1 MAAIYI
7 LHIYS
12 LNYMK
17 ETTESFCTD
26 KVKKKNM
33 PSVGM
38 KVFPLFFILLFVC
51 DIDLL
56 HMSVVYIGVRL
67 PYLSGVQWC
76 HLHVYKW

>member
-7 LHIYS
+7 LHSYS

-38 KVFPLFFILLFVC
+38 KVFPLFFILLLVC

-67 PYLSGVQWC
+67 PYLSGVQ
-76 HLHVYKW
+76 